1 MMKVIEMTVNGK
13 KGYYTGLQSNSQKQT
28 ENGCWVNGFRITNK
42 LEKIPKSGRFMYRFM
57 DWGKGNKEMSREC
70 WWSTFPNELED
81 TVKMIKDWSKLF
93 NITDIRVL
101 DVNVVQTEKLELS
114 KSQFLL

>member
-1 MMKVIEMTVNGK
+1 MLKVIEMTVNGK
-13 KGYYTGLQSNSQKQT
+13 RGYYTGLQSNSQKQT
-28 ENGCWVNGFRITNK
+28 ENGCWVNGFRITDR

-57 DWGKGNKEMSREC
+57 DWGNNKELSREC